1 MYNTVENIKNELN
14 RVLKELDKY
23 DLGEKIH
30 VWGNFIDEQ
39 SYEQSENFDITNSI
53 QVYKKDNILQLD
65 INCIG

>member
-23 DLGEKIH
+23 DLSEKIH

-39 SYEQSENFDITNSI
+39 GYEQSENFDITNSI

>member
-23 DLGEKIH
+23 DLGEKIQ

-39 SYEQSENFDITNSI
+39 GYEQSENFDITNSI

>member
-23 DLGEKIH
+23 DLDEKIH

-39 SYEQSENFDITNSI
+39 GYEQSENFDITNSI